1 MRDLWGYNARRDDFQ
16 RGIENVVHRTVFHT
30 SRALVCPLNSIFF
43 YRHYP
48 LMSLERHQ
56 LGLRELHEIE
66 LCAGSGLDPRPEA
79 KHRTSDSPIQV
90 SCMGIGQTNLFA
102 CRRLLCSASR
112 TSRDTPQSSIVW
124 TLHTSLFIFRG
135 LKFSN
140 LGWLRFQSHGSSWL
154 TGGTNNRKKALHSLE
169 PAAIMRVATRFSG
182 CKLYKLER

>member
-79 KHRTSDSPIQV
+79 KHRASDSPIQG

-124 TLHTSLFIFRG
+124 TIIPLIPTFP
-135 LKFSN
+135 
-140 LGWLRFQSHGSSWL
+140 
-154 TGGTNNRKKALHSLE
+154 HS
-169 PAAIMRVATRFSG
+169 PGVAMRAVSAGAGAPPVVRPWQCMQATW
-182 CKLYKLER
+182 KEAT